1 MGDEQSGRIAGPVP
15 GDTAGLEHRIP
26 PRAKALVNEAWVIII
41 TCMTRRMGVG
51 LCILVV
57 LVAGTVLWRA
67 TRPDEPSYGG
77 KPLTRW
83 LESHVPNSSANPP
96 FNSPGW
102 KKADE
107 ALRHIG
113 TNAIPTLLRMVRAKD
128 PPKVILKLIDAAQQ
142 RGLAK
147 QRYRRASQRNE
158 EAEYAFEVLG
168 TNAVG
173 AVPELIAIYQ
183 ADVSPS
189 SQRCAALALGHIGR
203 PAAAA
208 IPVLLNNF
216 THTNGD
222 VRFYAVSALNH
233 IGGEPSVVVPALK
246 GVLRDPKLEVRWNAS
261 GALSKFGRRAQSAV
275 PELLEAINDPA
286 TQGYKGLKEQLETA
300 LWRIAPEKVG
310 KPIVVEDNTPMVMDG
325 ATTAAVDVV
334 FNGERRTLIRPGRTI
349 PCLAQFWDSEPRGPL
364 SLFRTRSG
372 ATAAEHSLGQFEVLG
387 LPPPP
392 TNLNVSVLC
401 VISDRQII
409 LCARDN
415 HTEEFLE
422 IRRLK

>member
-1 MGDEQSGRIAGPVP
+1 
-15 GDTAGLEHRIP
+15 
-26 PRAKALVNEAWVIII
+26 VIII
-41 TCMTRRMGVG
+41 TRMTKRIGIG
-51 LCILVV
+51 LFFLLV
-57 LVAGTVLWRA
+57 LVAATVLWRA
-67 TRPDEPSYGG
+67 TRPDEPIYEE

-83 LESHVPNSSANPP
+83 LESHVPNSSADPP

-128 PPKVILKLIDAAQQ
+128 PPQVILKLIDAAQQ

-147 QRYRRASQRNE
+147 QRYRRAYQRNE
-158 EAEYAFEVLG
+158 EGEYAFEVLG
-168 TNAVG
+168 TNAVA

-183 ADVSPS
+183 ANVSPS

-208 IPVLLNNF
+208 IPVLLNDF
-216 THTNGD
+216 THTNGE
-222 VRFYAVSALNH
+222 VRFYAVSALYH

-246 GVLRDPKLEVRWNAS
+246 GVLRDPKPEVRWNAS

-286 TQGYKGLKEQLETA
+286 TQGHKGLKEQFETA

-310 KPIVVEDNTPMVMDG
+310 KPIVVEDNTPMVVDG
-325 ATTAAVDVV
+325 TTTASVDVM
-334 FNGERRTLIRPGRTI
+334 FNGERRTLIKPGRTV
-349 PCLAQFWDSEPRGPL
+349 PCLTQFWDSEPRGPL
-364 SLFRTRSG
+364 NLFRT
-372 ATAAEHSLGQFEVLG
+372 TTEPPAAEQALGKFEVLG

-401 VISDRQII
+401 VISGRQII

>member
-1 MGDEQSGRIAGPVP
+1 MTKRF
-15 GDTAGLEHRIP
+15 GLGI
-26 PRAKALVNEAWVIII
+26 
-41 TCMTRRMGVG
+41 
-51 LCILVV
+51 CIL
-57 LVAGTVLWRA
+57 LALLAGMVLWRA
-67 TRPDEPSYGG
+67 TRSDEPIYEG

-83 LESHVPNSSANPP
+83 LESHVPTSSANPP

-113 TNAIPTLLRMVRAKD
+113 TNALPTLLRMIRAKD
-128 PPKVILKLIDAAQQ
+128 PPQVLLKLIDAAQQ
-142 RGLAK
+142 RGFTR
-147 QRYRRASQRNE
+147 QRYRHAYERNE

-168 TNAVG
+168 TNAVA
-173 AVPELIAIYQ
+173 AVPELLAIYQ
-183 ADVSPS
+183 ANVSPS

-208 IPVLLNNF
+208 IPVLLNNL

-222 VRFYAVSALNH
+222 VRFYAVSAVYH
-233 IGGEPSVVVPALK
+233 IGGDPKAVIPALMGALK
-246 GVLRDPKLEVRWNAS
+246 DPRPEVRWNAS
-261 GALSKFGRRAQSAV
+261 GALGNFGRRAESAV
-275 PELLEAINDPA
+275 PGLLEALNDPA
-286 TQGYKGLKEQLETA
+286 TQGYKGLKEQFETV

-310 KPIVVEDNTPMVMDG
+310 KPIVVEDNTPMVVEG
-325 ATTAAVDVV
+325 TTTASVDVM
-334 FNGERRTLIRPGRTI
+334 FKGERRTLIKPGRTV
-349 PCLAQFWDSEPRGPL
+349 PCLTQFWDSEPRGPL
-364 SLFRTRSG
+364 NLFRTTTG
-372 ATAAEHSLGQFEVLG
+372 TPAAEQALGQFEVLG

-401 VISDRQII
+401 VITDRQII